1 MACHKSPR
9 RRMMEKALI
18 AAVADGMA
26 IGRDNSMPWHISED
40 LKYFK
45 RTTLGCPV
53 IMGSATFRSLGGRPL
68 PRRLNIVLS
77 RSAAISLPEGVRQA
91 GSLDEAY
98 AVAEESGAS
107 RCFVTG
113 GGQVYA
119 EAIGS
124 ADALYITRVHAA
136 VPDADAFFPEIDPS
150 VWRRCAVSQT
160 MKDPETGYDFEF
172 EEYRKL

>member
-1 MACHKSPR
+1 
-9 RRMMEKALI
+9 MMEKALI
-18 AAVADGMA
+18 AAVADGGA

-45 RTTLGCPV
+45 RTTLGSPV

-68 PRRLNIVLS
+68 PKRLNIVLS
-77 RSAAISLPEGVRQA
+77 RNPELPLPEGVRLA

-98 AVAEESGAS
+98 AIAGESGAAK
-107 RCFVTG
+107 CFVTG
-113 GGQVYA
+113 GGKVYA

-124 ADALYITRVHAA
+124 ADALYMTRIHAA

-150 VWRRCAVSQT
+150 VWRRTAVSQT
-160 MKDPETGYDFEF
+160 MTDPETGWNFEF
-172 EEYRKL
+172 EEYRRM